1 MWGFL
6 LVDRIFPF
14 CYNTCIETKKELKKM
29 NIKIKAALQTVGI
42 LAVITSIS
50 IGVQL
55 LVAVLTAQELS
66 TVLAVI
72 SITFLIFGMYQMI
85 LGRLE
90 YNQKVDEITKK

>member
-1 MWGFL
+1 MQGFS
-6 LVDRIFPF
+6 LVFDQEFTI
-14 CYNTCIETKKELKKM
+14 CYNRGIQTKKEPKM
-29 NIKIKAALQTVGI
+29 NIKLKAALQTAGI

-72 SITFLIFGMYQMI
+72 SITFLIFGMYQMV

-90 YNQKVDEITKK
+90 YNQKVDEIVKK

>member
-1 MWGFL
+1 MQGFSL
-6 LVDRIFPF
+6 AFDQELVI
-14 CYNTCIETKKELKKM
+14 CYNSGIQTKKEPEM
-29 NIKIKAALQTVGI
+29 NIKIKAALQTAGI

>member
-1 MWGFL
+1 
-6 LVDRIFPF
+6 
-14 CYNTCIETKKELKKM
+14 M
-29 NIKIKAALQTVGI
+29 NIKIKAALQTAGI

-55 LVAVLTAQELS
+55 LVAVLTTQELS
-66 TVLAVI
+66 TLLAVI

-90 YNQKVDEITKK
+90 YAQKLEEINQK